1 MGWFLIYVVVTSIVA
16 AKYGMS
22 VTLFCVSVGYGLIE
36 TQLAALAGALTWG
49 KPAPKG

>member
-1 MGWFLIYVVVTSIVA
+1 VGWFLIYVVVTSIVA